1 MNQLA
6 LNSWLAALPRRFYS
20 LWCRS
25 EQRPI
30 NEARRLKL
38 RQSLR
43 RLTLIAF
50 PLANH
55 WADRDVHD
63 YLAGRVLQ
71 ASIEESWHQNM
82 AIARTCL
89 RHGQKDE
96 ARKFLLHAAWIRTC
110 RLRKIA

>member
-20 LWCRS
+20 LWHRS
-25 EQRPI
+25 ACSDE
-30 NEARRLKL
+30 RRREKLK
-38 RQSLR
+38 QAMR
-43 RLTLIAF
+43 RITLIAF
-50 PLANH
+50 PLAHH
-55 WADRDVHD
+55 WADRDVGEFLSDKWLH
-63 YLAGRVLQ
+63 